1 MNNLTLEFEM
11 ATGFVR
17 LAMDEFLA
25 HEMRNWTGLLN
36 NYWTIVENEIAG
48 NLLVLFKVHHRKNQ
62 GEKFIVIS
70 FRFCLG
76 SSSANVSS
84 INYSMW
90 TLWSLVSEI
99 IWEIQSQFRR

>member
-25 HEMRNWTGLLN
+25 HEMSNWTGLLN

-48 NLLVLFKVHHRKNQ
+48 NLLILFKVHQR
-62 GEKFIVIS
+62 S
-70 FRFCLG
+70 DL
-76 SSSANVSS
+76 
-84 INYSMW
+84 
-90 TLWSLVSEI
+90 
-99 IWEIQSQFRR
+99 